1 MFFRGDITA
10 SVRDYLYLVTGR
22 HIYASAHTEFSRLQ
36 SEASRQP
43 VAGLLYDSRVSGGI
57 LADGVN
63 GLLSALFTNAPLSIF
78 AQNNGVIR
86 YVKLTRGRTWCA
98 SH

>member
-1 MFFRGDITA
+1 MPA
-10 SVRDYLYLVTGR
+10 P
-22 HIYASAHTEFSRLQ
+22 TELERWTESHRYLQ

-43 VAGLLYDSRVSGGI
+43 VSGLLYDSRISGGI

-86 YVKLTRGRTWCA
+86 
-98 SH
+98 